1 MSVRVEMA
9 MRAPP
14 VHRSFLVAS
23 VESCPTFWYSEG
35 GQKEQYT
42 RKKTDSGDDEPDP
55 CLRRHYL
62 LTLPSSPVCR
72 VC

>member
-1 MSVRVEMA
+1 
-9 MRAPP
+9 
-14 VHRSFLVAS
+14 LVAS